1 MALSERS
8 RSTIYQTFTTLIDD
22 EEAVEE
28 MLSYFPARDVEEPV
42 TKELLRA
49 EMAALRSELRGEMSS
64 LRVEMAEMEL
74 RLKVELRDAMRQQT
88 QWMIGVMITLVAL
101 MVSIQAFIR

>member
-1 MALSERS
+1 MAALRSE
-8 RSTIYQTFTTLIDD
+8 
-22 EEAVEE
+22 
-28 MLSYFPARDVEEPV
+28 
-42 TKELLRA
+42 LRA
-49 EMAALRSELRGEMSS
+49 EMGGVGSELRGEMSS
-64 LRVEMAEMEL
+64 LRVDMAEMEL